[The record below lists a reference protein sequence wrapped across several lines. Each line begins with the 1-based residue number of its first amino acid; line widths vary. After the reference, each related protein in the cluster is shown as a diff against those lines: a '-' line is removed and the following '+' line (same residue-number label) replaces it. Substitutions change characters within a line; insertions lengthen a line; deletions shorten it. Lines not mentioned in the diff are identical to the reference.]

1 MEELYEQL
9 LQDMELALNELASKV
24 PPPQPVPF
32 ASSFVYRHIERMP
45 HQAIVQKLARMI
57 TGLRAA
63 LLLVRHGLLQEQGVM
78 HRILDDIREDVMF
91 LSYGIFRGETIKHK
105 AFLEDFFQ
113 EEFDNPSVP
122 LVSTQSRR
130 IVPRKKIQAYL
141 ARVEAMSDNPSQ
153 DQEISRTLSAAY
165 SGFVHGASPQIMEMY
180 GGIPPRFHVRGMLDT
195 PIGRS
200 HYKSNWNYFD
210 RGIATFVI
218 AAAAFGDQELVE
230 RLKSQ
235 KRNFELQTGR
245 DH

>member
-113 EEFDNPSVP
+113 EEFDNPSDP

-130 IVPRKKIQAYL
+130 IVPRKKSRRILLVLKRYRTTQPGSGDFPDPKCRIFWLCTRSIATDYGDVW
-141 ARVEAMSDNPSQ
+141 RNPSTFSC
-153 DQEISRTLSAAY
+153 SRDARYA
-165 SGFVHGASPQIMEMY
+165 H
-180 GGIPPRFHVRGMLDT
+180 
-195 PIGRS
+195 RS
-200 HYKSNWNYFD
+200 
-210 RGIATFVI
+210 
-218 AAAAFGDQELVE
+218 EPL
-230 RLKSQ
+230 Q
-235 KRNFELQTGR
+235 K
-245 DH
+245 